1 MCLLAGFCAM
11 TLPCAVQAGFD
22 YDENGNAFV
31 TGQAV
36 ISFKPKTTLI
46 TMKSVLARY
55 GVDPSSMRFIDSQSV
70 LIKFDARKDVL
81 SFCQQMTASGWITAS
96 SPDHLYYCVGIPN
109 DPYYSLQ
116 WNLKS
121 GTVGVSAT
129 VGANFEG
136 TPAYVNTAV
145 GSGVRVAVIDSGF
158 AYRHPELGNAT
169 STPPGPIVSPV
180 GGLYLALTLT
190 NATPYAPAN
199 NPPYGFAP
207 GSPYDDYGHGTHVIG
222 IIAASTGNR
231 IGVAGAAP
239 SVTIVPIKFFDRS
252 GNPAGLV
259 PPASDT
265 ALATAIRFAANN
277 ALAPC
282 RVINMSLGGTA
293 AGPVVTNAIL
303 FAQTQTVSGIKGV
316 VCVASMGN
324 TANRSIRYPAA
335 LPGVVA
341 VGAHG
346 PSGSRAAY
354 STTGPH
360 ITLAAPGGDGGPGWG
375 GKADN
380 SGQVFST
387 YPSYTCGL
395 GPPIIPK
402 PTYTNYSYM
411 SGTSMA
417 APHVTAAAALLLQ
430 KKPYLSQ
437 AQVWAQ
443 LALFA
448 THTASIQTIANANGS
463 TTPIP
468 DTAWDEQR
476 GYGILNATSL
486 LTASQPAQGS
496 TTGTPHVFPVRPRNN
511 FTYTPGTI
519 PITNTAATGLQVVD
533 AVYNNASNTFRV
545 IVVDDKGE
553 RIPAASVTARFTLL
567 SWGVPYPA
575 SNISDTILYDD
586 GASAHDDLLNQDCV
600 YGNKVYLQADYLG
613 SRFQVQ
619 YIVTAPGMRA
629 NTSRVV
635 NVLVQ

>member
-1 MCLLAGFCAM
+1 M
-11 TLPCAVQAGFD
+11 P
-22 YDENGNAFV
+22 NGPIINPSSVVPTGTWAPLVLVAPSPGSAFV
-31 TGQAV
+31 
-36 ISFKPKTTLI
+36 
-46 TMKSVLARY
+46 
-55 GVDPSSMRFIDSQSV
+55 
-70 LIKFDARKDVL
+70 
-81 SFCQQMTASGWITAS
+81 
-96 SPDHLYYCVGIPN
+96 
-109 DPYYSLQ
+109 
-116 WNLKS
+116 
-121 GTVGVSAT
+121 
-129 VGANFEG
+129 
-136 TPAYVNTAV
+136 
-145 GSGVRVAVIDSGF
+145 
-158 AYRHPELGNAT
+158 
-169 STPPGPIVSPV
+169 
-180 GGLYLALTLT
+180 
-190 NATPYAPAN
+190 AN
-199 NPPYGFAP
+199 NPPYAFNTGVP
-207 GSPYDDYGHGTHVIG
+207 WDDFGHGTHVAG
-222 IIAASTGNR
+222 TIAAITGNR
-231 IGVAGAAP
+231 IGVASAAP
-239 SVTIVPIKFFDRS
+239 SAIIVPIKIFDRGGGGATDS
-252 GNPAGLV
+252 ILARAIIL
-259 PPASDT
+259 ASS
-265 ALATAIRFAANN
+265 NG
-277 ALAPC
+277 C
-282 RVINMSLGGTA
+282 RVINMSLGGGA

-316 VCVASMGN
+316 VCVAAMGN
-324 TANRSIRYPAA
+324 TANRALRYPAV

-346 PSGSRAAY
+346 PSGSLAAF

-417 APHVTAAAALLLQ
+417 TPHVAAAAALLLQ

-443 LALFA
+443 LALFS
-448 THTASIQTIANANGS
+448 THTAAINTIANPNGS

-486 LTASQPAQGS
+486 LTAKQPAQGS